1 MIYFLLVIII
11 ALLCIIFYQQRHKRN
26 RDLQLDYVYQKLT
39 AILSNNTK
47 ENLLLF
53 TDDKQLIPLLKS
65 INHLL
70 NSNQKV
76 LADYSATQEATN
88 KMISNISHDLKT
100 PLTVIS
106 GYLEMVALD
115 ETVPTDEQKKIHKA
129 YKKAEELQ
137 TLISEFFDLAKLE
150 SGDAEISLEKVHLNE
165 VCKKCLLN
173 FYETLENNLLDVSI
187 NIPDKN
193 LYCIANEEALKRALN
208 NLFSNAIK
216 YGFEGNVI
224 GLNLK
229 EDKNYAY
236 IEVWDRGKGFEEKD
250 KEKIFDRL
258 YTLEDSRN
266 KKYQGSGLGLSIT
279 KKLVK
284 NMDGKIQV
292 SSKPYDKTVFTLQFK
307 KLVT

>member
-1 MIYFLLVIII
+1 M
-11 ALLCIIFYQQRHKRN
+11 
-26 RDLQLDYVYQKLT
+26 
-39 AILSNNTK
+39 
-47 ENLLLF
+47 
-53 TDDKQLIPLLKS
+53 
-65 INHLL
+65 
-70 NSNQKV
+70 
-76 LADYSATQEATN
+76 
-88 KMISNISHDLKT
+88 
-100 PLTVIS
+100 
-106 GYLEMVALD
+106 
-115 ETVPTDEQKKIHKA
+115 
-129 YKKAEELQ
+129 
-137 TLISEFFDLAKLE
+137 
-150 SGDAEISLEKVHLNE
+150 
-165 VCKKCLLN
+165 
-173 FYETLENNLLDVSI
+173 
-187 NIPDKN
+187 
-193 LYCIANEEALKRALN
+193 YCIANEEALKRALN